1 MTSPAIIKP
10 VEDLV
15 KDAIKDALT
24 KRVSAEKATIPGFDV
39 DPLDLFPH
47 VEVTTKKVTTVTPE
61 FRTSEKHMDAKKL
74 FPLLAF
80 DSSFPVAVYKPEDWD
95 ERIRAFIPVVDP
107 DYVLDAT
114 VTKDILLAW

>member
-1 MTSPAIIKP
+1 MTSPAVVKP

-24 KRVSAEKATIPGFDV
+24 KRVSAEKATIPRFDV

-80 DSSFPVAVYKPEDWD
+80 DYNFPVAVYKPED
-95 ERIRAFIPVVDP
+95 
-107 DYVLDAT
+107 
-114 VTKDILLAW
+114 